1 MKLSIIIPTYNEE
14 EYLPKLLDSIIS
26 QDFTDYEI
34 IVADAN
40 SNDNTAQIARSY
52 GCKVVKGGMPGVG
65 RNKGAEVAN
74 GEIFLFLDSD
84 LVLTE
89 NYISN
94 TINEFEKKELG
105 IGITKMIPSSEKL
118 IDRILHSLA
127 NYFMIT
133 VENIKPHGAGCY
145 GLISRAEMHKKVKGF
160 DETLSFGEDTD
171 YIERISKISK
181 FKVVRSGGV
190 IVSTRRIEEQG
201 LMKLISQYTRSTV
214 NDFLGKRTTAKEL
227 GYDFGHYS
235 DKEIV
240 IPKKILYSVCGEGM
254 GHAIRSAVIIE
265 ELKKNHTVMI
275 FASDRAYNYLNSK
288 FDNVYEISGFKTVY
302 EDNKVRSKKTFLKA
316 IKSIP
321 SDLKGNYEV
330 LYKKTREF
338 NPNIII
344 SDFENYA
351 SMLSTLINVPMI
363 SVDNIHMI
371 TQSEIE
377 YPSKSKTDM
386 IKAKSVIRSYIVL
399 PKRYI
404 LTSYFYPKLKNP
416 RKAVI
421 YPPVLRKEIRELESS
436 YDGHIFVYQT
446 SSSNLKLIKTLKETK
461 KNFIVYGFDKEEI
474 KGNLIFKKFN
484 ESEFFEDLGKSDAV
498 ISNGGFTLLSESI
511 YLKKP
516 IYTIPA
522 TGNFEQSLNAFYVD
536 ELGYGEMHN
545 DITEEKIES
554 FLKNRDKYL
563 KNLEKYEN
571 SGNHELLKE
580 LEDAIETYAI
590 KNK

>member
-14 EYLPKLLDSIIS
+14 EYLPKLLDSIVS
-26 QDFTDYEI
+26 QDFTNYEI
-34 IVADAN
+34 IVADA
-40 SNDNTAQIARSY
+40 SSKDKTVEIAKSY
-52 GCKVVKGGMPGVG
+52 GCKVVEGGMPGVG
-65 RNKGAEVAN
+65 RNKGAEVAS
-74 GEIFLFLDSD
+74 GKIFLFLDSD

-89 NYISN
+89 NYLSN

-105 IGITKMIPSSEKL
+105 IGITQMIPSSGKL
-118 IDRILHSLA
+118 IDRLLHSLA
-127 NYFMIT
+127 NYFMIA

-145 GLISRAEMHKKVKGF
+145 GLISKADLHQKVKGF

-171 YIERISKISK
+171 YIERIAKISK
-181 FKVVRSGGV
+181 FKVVRSGKL

-201 LMKLISQYTRSTV
+201 LLKLISQYGKSTI
-214 NDFLGKRTTAKEL
+214 NDFIGKRTTAKEL

-235 DKEIV
+235 DKNVI

-254 GHAIRSAVIIE
+254 GHAIRSGVIIE
-265 ELKKNHTVMI
+265 ELNKNHTLLI
-275 FASDRAYNYLNSK
+275 FASDRSYHYLNSK
-288 FDNVYEISGFKTVY
+288 FDNVYEISGFNTVY
-302 EDNKVRSKKTFLKA
+302 ENNEVRNKQTFMNAL
-316 IKSIP
+316 KSIP
-321 SDLKGNYEV
+321 SDLKENYNI
-330 LYKKTREF
+330 LYKKAREF
-338 NPNIII
+338 KPNIII

-371 TQSEIE
+371 TQSEID
-377 YPSKSKTDM
+377 YPPKNKRDM
-386 IKAKSVIRSYIVL
+386 ITAKSVIRSYIVL

-416 RKAVI
+416 KKAVI
-421 YPPVLRKEIRELESS
+421 YPPVLREEIRTVNGS
-436 YDGHIFVYQT
+436 YEGYIFVYQT
-446 SSSNLKLIKTLKETK
+446 SSSNLKLVDILKES
-461 KNFIVYGFDKEEI
+461 KNKFVVYGFDKEGIED
-474 KGNLIFKKFN
+474 NLFFKKFN
-484 ESEFFEDLGKSDAV
+484 ETEFFEDLGKADAV

-522 TGNFEQSLNAFYVD
+522 TGNFEQTLNAFYID
-536 ELGYGEMHN
+536 KLGYGEMHN
-545 DITEEKIES
+545 DITTDKIEN
-554 FLKNRDKYL
+554 FLKNRQKYI
-563 KNLEKYEN
+563 KNLEKYQN
-571 SGNHELLKE
+571 PGNQEIIKE